1 MRENVSCAFEILHF
15 RDKLNPALK
24 RNPNLVRVNLL
35 AKNFK
40 FFQFLDW
47 ERKMADLN
55 EQDLLDYDEEEQEVK
70 DIKTKKDVKVNP
82 KN

>member
-1 MRENVSCAFEILHF
+1 
-15 RDKLNPALK
+15 
-24 RNPNLVRVNLL
+24 
-35 AKNFK
+35 
-40 FFQFLDW
+40 
-47 ERKMADLN
+47 MADLN